1 MRGGCRALR
10 EVWRR
15 ASANIGAARAGAT
28 TAGASWVPVVSRTTE
43 RRRCNGI
50 ARPASMSTLIPP
62 GKTLGEVTHIELLEK
77 EDPDAI
83 VEIWR
88 EYHEGKN
95 ASFGARVNP
104 GTYRAFRDRTAK
116 CPMFVVPLHKSP
128 SKFLTLVMQAKEPYA
143 SFTAIDD
150 FRKLQEAAT
159 PMLVAAHYPELVESK
174 GLVLVQA
181 KFVDADTAGAAEHLT
196 GQEALRLLRLAH
208 KFYADDGLYEKFVK
222 PFNHAQKQFDFDAY
236 VAEVAQVTWSDDV
249 IQ

>member
-1 MRGGCRALR
+1 MQRPCSTLGVDEHVDSARENVGGGDAHR
-10 EVWRR
+10 
-15 ASANIGAARAGAT
+15 AAR
-28 TAGASWVPVVSRTTE
+28 E
-43 RRRCNGI
+43 
-50 ARPASMSTLIPP
+50 
-62 GKTLGEVTHIELLEK
+62 

-181 KFVDADTAGAAEHLT
+181 K
-196 GQEALRLLRLAH
+196 
-208 KFYADDGLYEKFVK
+208 
-222 PFNHAQKQFDFDAY
+222 
-236 VAEVAQVTWSDDV
+236 
-249 IQ
+249 